1 MDALISNYAGWAE
14 DVLVLL
20 DPGSSRPSV
29 KRNENS
35 QVLSTELPTRC
46 KIPLSK

>member
-1 MDALISNYAGWAE
+1 MEDSISNYAGWAE

-29 KRNENS
+29 K
-35 QVLSTELPTRC
+35 TE
-46 KIPLSK
+46 